1 MQIKRRKEQEMM
13 LFKLDTR
20 QIRGSIAISLITLS
34 LFVSVAGINSAKAE
48 GGGNTLPVVAVHV
61 SENTESHWSNNG
73 WTYWAI
79 YASLE
84 EALSSDGT
92 PFVEVNDSLIE
103 SGGLLSSGEPKY
115 PIFIS
120 LAAECVSDAAASQIL
135 EYVSSGGFAYV
146 GSSAWTRYSN
156 GTARSNFALSAEMG
170 VRCVSLPPN
179 NWNTLNYIYRNG
191 TNRLVDILP
200 IGVNISPWNLPLNNG
215 TSLQNT
221 GAGGAHYFW
230 QAYSTEASPAEIL
243 ITIPSSPN
251 PYVMLATKDY
261 SSGRFFY
268 HSEFVP
274 LVGFGI
280 YSPGIY
286 EYTFFRRAIEWAFE
300 ARSLPLVKMSPW
312 QYQYDSAF
320 IFRHDCDSGA
330 GYVLGSAQRDKQLGV
345 TGQYYVMT
353 GQVLDDP
360 NNASLISQLQQA
372 QNLYGAEIGPHN
384 GGLNSHYW
392 LGTLPGDYSYYHW
405 GPDICIVRNGT
416 GDYWPYVGN
425 RTDPDAG
432 HSATDNST
440 GLYGKDYA
448 NMSIRLA
455 LDTLESWL
463 GQRPQIWI
471 SPWSD
476 ANLDDS
482 LEITESLGI
491 LAANDRNHGPFPN
504 IALSL
509 NTKGKH
515 YDQLIIPTDMY
526 ITSSGGVYQRLEE
539 HSIATMQQM
548 VDYLYS
554 LGALVSIYGHVS
566 SNGGIGESYITY
578 CKSKPNMWNAT
589 PLLIRDWWFQRQ
601 TANISPEYSPS
612 SKNLTVTITGATS
625 SDLALELKFPIDLNR
640 VLVTQVLVDGVP
652 STDYRV
658 TGNGAIKLK
667 VGTASKV
674 TLVWKEL
681 HCWKQ
686 TSQADFESG
695 TLTNL
700 DTTSVPGQV
709 SLVDE
714 SSATVLFSDT
724 FDDPNWTDSNWMI
737 HSGVWN
743 VSSGEYIQSNTSL
756 AYMISYAGNE
766 SWSDYVVEA
775 RTRYASGQYGAEIAA
790 RLNTTSGAR
799 YGFWV
804 YPAISGPNVAKLI
817 KFTNWTT
824 WSLVPLA
831 TASVATDSNYHR
843 MKMVLNGTL
852 IKCYYDGTLVIQY
865 NDTSS
870 PYLTGA
876 IDLETSAAQTYN
888 DWVSVKTT
896 PSVYAA
902 SGTFVSVPFDAGAI
916 VDWAR
921 ISWNASTP
929 NGTQVKFRTRTA
941 MTQAELNL
949 ASWSDYYTV
958 SPSSITS
965 PSNRWVQYEAT
976 LSTNDSSITPILEDV
991 AICYTSVLVRL
1002 AVEPQIIKKNTSDIG
1017 TTFDVNVTIKDVE
1030 DLWGFD
1036 FNLTWNPDLITLE
1049 SIDVNNSLDS
1059 IWGSGNWF
1067 AAANRTEP
1075 GYFKLAALS
1084 TATGFSSSIPT
1095 PIAKLTFR
1103 VKDPQSNSAKDMLIH
1118 FESHKLSDSTS
1129 NPIVHNAVDGQYSIE
1144 GLTPGL
1150 ELSPTSVVC
1159 RKYGEQ
1165 FAVKINVS
1173 EAIEIQAFKFEIRYN
1188 STLLD
1193 YASVEWNAWL
1203 GTISVDE
1210 VNGVLVG
1217 SSSGSPISGNWTLAT
1232 ITYTAVCYH
1241 IWKVE
1246 ASVPSWKNDLT
1257 GTIYFQSA
1265 NLSYADTPD
1274 LTYAKEGLKQVNVGP
1289 DVNYTFSPIQGD
1301 VDNDGKVNIFD
1312 LRTVAYYY
1320 DAVPSDPSWPQ
1331 ASAYDLNGDNTID
1344 ILDLVL
1350 VARKFGFTYP

>member
-1 MQIKRRKEQEMM
+1 M
-13 LFKLDTR
+13 LLSKLD
-20 QIRGSIAISLITLS
+20 IRRVHGSIAMALIVLS
-34 LFVSVAGINSAKAE
+34 LFATVAHFAAADAQ
-48 GGGNTLPVVAVHV
+48 GGSGTLPVVAVHV
-61 SENTESHWSNNG
+61 SENTESIWPTLLPAHPHTDWA
-73 WTYWAI
+73 YFAI
-79 YASLE
+79 YESLE
-84 EALSSDGT
+84 EALKSDGT

-103 SGGLLSSGEPKY
+103 SGGLLSGGEPKY
-115 PIFIS
+115 PILIS
-120 LAAECVSDAAASQIL
+120 LAAECISDLAASQIL
-135 EYVSSGGFAYV
+135 QYVSSGGFAYV
-146 GSSAWTRYSN
+146 GSSAWTRYGN

-170 VRCVSLPPN
+170 VKCVAAPPN
-179 NWNTLNYIYRNG
+179 NWNTLTYIYRNG
-191 TNRLVDILP
+191 TNQLVDILP
-200 IGVNISPWNLPLNNG
+200 MGVNISPWNLPLSNS

-221 GAGGAHYFW
+221 GGGNAHYFW
-230 QAYSTEASPAEIL
+230 QAYNTVANPAEIL
-243 ITIPSSPN
+243 ITIPSSPSS
-251 PYVMLATKDY
+251 YVMLATKNY
-261 SSGRFFY
+261 SSGRFIY
-268 HSEFVP
+268 HSELVP
-274 LVGFGI
+274 LVGYGI
-280 YSPGIY
+280 FSPGMY
-286 EYTFFRRAIEWAFE
+286 EYTFFRKAIEWAFE
-300 ARSLPLVKMSPW
+300 TWSLPVIKVSPW
-312 QYQYDSAF
+312 PYQYDSAF
-320 IFRHDCDSGA
+320 VIRHDCDSGP
-330 GYVLGSAQRDKQLGV
+330 GYVLGSAQREKQLGV

-360 NNASLISQLQQA
+360 NNASYITQLQQA
-372 QNLYGAEIGPHN
+372 QDLYGAEIGPHN

-392 LGTLPGDYSYYHW
+392 LSTLPGDYAYYHW

-416 GDYWPYVGN
+416 GDYWPYVNN
-425 RTDPDAG
+425 RTDPSAG
-432 HSATDNST
+432 HSTTGNST

-448 NMSIRLA
+448 NMSIKLA

-463 GQRPQIWI
+463 GQRPQIWVA
-471 SPWSD
+471 PWSD
-476 ANLDDS
+476 ANLDES
-482 LEITESLGI
+482 LQITESLGI

-515 YDQLIIPTDMY
+515 YDQLIIPTDMW

-539 HSIATMQQM
+539 HSTATMQQM

-589 PLLIRDWWFQRQ
+589 PLLVRDWWFQRQ

-625 SDLALELKFPIDLNR
+625 SDLALELKFPIDLNS
-640 VLVTQVLVDGVP
+640 VLITQVLVDGVP

-658 TGNGAIKLK
+658 TGYGAIKLK

-674 TLVWKEL
+674 TLAWKEMY
-681 HCWKQ
+681 CWTQ

-700 DTTSVPGQV
+700 DTTSAPGQV
-709 SLVDE
+709 SLVDA
-714 SSATVLFSDT
+714 SSAPVLFSDT
-724 FDDPNWTDSNWMI
+724 FGDPNWTDSNWII
-737 HSGVWN
+737 HSGIWN
-743 VSSGEYIQSNTSL
+743 VSAGEYIQSNTSL

-831 TASVATDSNYHR
+831 TASVATDSNYHTL
-843 MKMVLNGTL
+843 KMVLNGTL

-876 IDLETSAAQTYN
+876 IDLETYAANTCT
-888 DWVSVKTT
+888 DWVTVKTG
-896 PSVYAA
+896 SSIYNS
-902 SGTFVSVPFDAGAI
+902 SGTLVSVPFDAGAI

-921 ISWNASTP
+921 ISWSVSTP
-929 NGTQVKFRTRTA
+929 NGTQAKFRTRTA
-941 MTQAELNL
+941 MTQAELTS

-958 SPSSITS
+958 NPDSITS
-965 PSNRWVQYEAT
+965 LSNRWIQYEAT
-976 LSTNDSSITPILEDV
+976 LLTNDTSVTPTLYDV
-991 AICYTSVLVRL
+991 TICYTSVLVRL
-1002 AVEPQIIKKNTSDIG
+1002 AVEPQTIAKSRIDTG
-1017 TTFDVNVTIKDVE
+1017 TTFDVNVTVKDVE

-1036 FNLTWNPDLITLE
+1036 FNITWDPDLTTLVG
-1049 SIDVNNSLDS
+1049 IDVNSTLDYV
-1059 IWGSGNWF
+1059 WGQDDWYV
-1067 AAANRTEP
+1067 AANKTEP
-1075 GYFKLAALS
+1075 GYLKLAALS
-1084 TATGFSSSIPT
+1084 VAAGFSSSIPT

-1103 VKDPQSNSAKDMLIH
+1103 VEDPQSNSAKDMQIH

-1129 NPIVHNAVDGQYSIE
+1129 NPIVHNAVDGQYRIE

-1159 RKYGEQ
+1159 RKYDEQ
-1165 FAVKINVS
+1165 FTVKINVS
-1173 EAIEIQAFKFEIRYN
+1173 EAIEIQAFRFEIRYN

-1193 YASVEWNAWL
+1193 YASVEWNAWP
-1203 GTISVDE
+1203 GTIAVDD
-1210 VNGVLVG
+1210 VNGVLVC

-1232 ITYTAVCYH
+1232 ITYTAAYYH

-1246 ASVPSWKNDLT
+1246 ASVPGWKNDLT

-1265 NLSYADTPD
+1265 NLSYAGTPD
-1274 LTYAKEGLKQVNVGP
+1274 LTYAKEGLKQINVGP

-1301 VDNDGKVNIFD
+1301 ADNDGNVNIFD
-1312 LRTVAYYY
+1312 LRAVAYYY

-1350 VARKFGFTYP
+1350 VARKYGFTYP